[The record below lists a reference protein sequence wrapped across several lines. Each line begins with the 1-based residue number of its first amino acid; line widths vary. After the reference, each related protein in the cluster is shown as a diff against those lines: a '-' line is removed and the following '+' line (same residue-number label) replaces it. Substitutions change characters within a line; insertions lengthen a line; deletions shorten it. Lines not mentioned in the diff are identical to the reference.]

1 MIGIEISSLHPIV
14 KSALTGFI
22 TAFLLA
28 IPVGPVNLTIINEGA
43 RRGRKW
49 AILISLGAT
58 LMELI
63 YCFIAFTGL
72 ASFLLT
78 GKYMKPAME
87 LFTFGFMLVLGI
99 KFLLAKSV
107 SGPVE
112 LGEAAHKIE
121 ERIGERL
128 ERLNPTSAFT
138 MGFVRVL
145 ANPGVMLGWFFFAAY
160 FTSRDWVTPDWEGRM
175 SCVAGVGLGTLLW
188 FMVLSFQSARGY
200 GKLNEKTLLKIEHW
214 SGVGLLILALLHGGW
229 IVKEM
234 VDHRHHELKADPPG
248 LHER

>member
-1 MIGIEISSLHPIV
+1 MIRIEISALHPIV

-43 RRGRKW
+43 RRGRRW
-49 AILISLGAT
+49 AVLISLGAT
-58 LMELI
+58 AMELI
-63 YCFIAFTGL
+63 YCFLAFTGL

-78 GKYMKPAME
+78 GSYVKPAME
-87 LFTFGFMLVLGI
+87 LFSFGFMLVLGI

-107 SGPVE
+107 SGPVA
-112 LGEAAHKIE
+112 LGEAAHKFE
-121 ERIGERL
+121 ERIGEKL
-128 ERLNPTSAFT
+128 HPSSAFAT
-138 MGFVRVL
+138 GFVRVL

-160 FTSRDWVTPDWEGRM
+160 FISRDWVTPDWEGKL

-214 SGVGLLILALLHGGW
+214 SGVGLLVLAILHGGW
-229 IVKEM
+229 IVKKM
-234 VDHRHHELKADPPG
+234 VDHRHHELKADPPVV
-248 LHER
+248 LPH

>member
-1 MIGIEISSLHPIV
+1 MIQIEISALPPVV

-49 AILISLGAT
+49 AVLISLGAT

-63 YCFIAFTGL
+63 YCFVAFTGL

-78 GKYMKPAME
+78 SKYVKPGME

-99 KFLLAKSV
+99 KFLMAKSV

-112 LGEAAHKIE
+112 LGEAAQKIE
-121 ERIGERL
+121 ARIGETL
-128 ERLNPTSAFT
+128 HPSSAFAI
-138 MGFVRVL
+138 GFVRVL

-160 FTSRDWVTPDWEGRM
+160 FISRDWVTPDWEGKL
-175 SCVAGVGLGTLLW
+175 SCVGGVGLGTWLW

-200 GKLNEKTLLKIEHW
+200 GRLNEKTLLKIEHW
-214 SGVGLLILALLHGGW
+214 SGLFLLILAVLHGGW

-234 VDHRHHELKADPPG
+234 VDHHRHETRTDPPA
-248 LHER
+248 LHQP